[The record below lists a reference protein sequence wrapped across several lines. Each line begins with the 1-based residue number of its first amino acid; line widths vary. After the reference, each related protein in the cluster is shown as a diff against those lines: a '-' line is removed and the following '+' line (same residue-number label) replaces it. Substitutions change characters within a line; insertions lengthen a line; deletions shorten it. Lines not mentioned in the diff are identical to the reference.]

1 MKTKVLYFYAMWD
14 NHATE
19 KLNNFYKAVKA
30 LKVPFDVID
39 VETPEGVK
47 ASIKYE
53 VRNVPTIL
61 YVNPKNGKEIDRDK
75 GNTAYERIQYH
86 F

>member
-14 NHATE
+14 NNATE
-19 KLNNFYKAVKA
+19 KLNNFYKAGKA

-61 YVNPKNGKEIDRDK
+61 YVNLHNGKEIDRDK
-75 GNTAYERIQYH
+75 GNEAYTRIQYH

>member
-19 KLNNFYKAVKA
+19 KLNNFYKEVKA
-30 LKVPFDVID
+30 LRVPFDVID

-47 ASIKYE
+47 ASIKYG

-61 YVNPKNGKEIDRDK
+61 YVQGNREIGRDK
-75 GNTAYERIQYH
+75 GNEAYTRIQYH

>member
-14 NHATE
+14 NPATE
-19 KLNNFYKAVKA
+19 KLNNFYKTVKA
-30 LKVPFDVID
+30 LRVTFDVID
-39 VETPEGVK
+39 VETPDGVN
-47 ASIKYE
+47 ASIKYG

-61 YVNPKNGKEIDRDK
+61 YVQGNREIDRDK
-75 GNTAYERIQYH
+75 GNEAYTRIQYH

>member
-19 KLNNFYKAVKA
+19 KLNNFYKTIKA
-30 LKVPFDVID
+30 LRVSFDVID
-39 VETPEGVK
+39 VETPDGVN
-47 ASIKYE
+47 ASIKYG

-61 YVNPKNGKEIDRDK
+61 YVQGNREIDRDK
-75 GNTAYERIQYH
+75 GNEAYTRIQYH

>member
-1 MKTKVLYFYAMWD
+1 MKTKDLYFYAMWY

-30 LKVPFDVID
+30 LRVPFDVID
-39 VETPEGVK
+39 VETPDGVN
-47 ASIKYE
+47 ASIKYG

-61 YVNPKNGKEIDRDK
+61 YVQGNKEIDRDK
-75 GNTAYERIQYH
+75 GNEAYTRIQYH